1 VQGKLLKLLAKKV
14 EFCYA
19 PPSISPLYVSKTAAY
34 STGMQPGSASWNFF
48 KTAQLAAPFTNNIA
62 SLFRGDTAVSG
73 QKQRSRQMAS
83 AAGVLV
89 CLREGRWASACFR
102 DHTVAMRSW
111 GHSTVCNLPK
121 ELTLQYATYRL

>member
-1 VQGKLLKLLAKKV
+1 MTLAAGVPISTPLTQASCAVAAPAVAAFVQGKLLKLLAKKV

-73 QKQRSRQMAS
+73 VNLYSRQM
-83 AAGVLV
+83 GGQ
-89 CLREGRWASACFR
+89 R
-102 DHTVAMRSW
+102 
-111 GHSTVCNLPK
+111 
-121 ELTLQYATYRL
+121 